1 MKNKF
6 INIVFFVVVLNSF
19 QINLV
24 NADNSLESYDMSNVK
39 ILETPFWCSMTEE
52 ERASAINNLTAEQ
65 KRVALEDGT
74 ERPFDNIY
82 WDHKAEGIYVDVITG
97 EPLFSSIDKFDSGT
111 GWPSFD
117 KPIKGS
123 KIRELEDNNIQ
134 VSAMYI
140 LGFPTDTIDT
150 INKTINYSKKLNT
163 TYAQF
168 SVWTPYPGTP
178 VYNDY
183 KNKIL
188 VKDYE
193 NFDQYKLVLSLIHI

>member
-6 INIVFFVVVLNSF
+6 INIVFFVVVLNLF

-82 WDHKAEGIYVDVITG
+82 WDHKAEGIYVDIITG

-123 KIRELEDNNIQ
+123 EIRELEDNSFGTTRTEVRSNFGNNHLGHLFNDGPAQTTGLRYCIN
-134 VSAMYI
+134 SA
-140 LGFPTDTIDT
+140 
-150 INKTINYSKKLNT
+150 
-163 TYAQF
+163 
-168 SVWTPYPGTP
+168 
-178 VYNDY
+178 
-183 KNKIL
+183 
-188 VKDYE
+188 
-193 NFDQYKLVLSLIHI
+193 LSLIHI

>member
-1 MKNKF
+1 MKNRF
-6 INIVFFVVVLNSF
+6 INIVFFVVVLNLF

-52 ERASAINNLTAEQ
+52 ERASAIKNLTAEQ

-82 WDHKAEGIYVDVITG
+82 WDHKAEGIYVDIITG

-111 GWPSFD
+111 GWTSFD

-123 KIRELEDNNIQ
+123 EIRELEDNSFGTTRTEVRSNFGNNHLGHLFNDGPAQTTGLRYCINSASLNF
-134 VSAMYI
+134 VS
-140 LGFPTDTIDT
+140 
-150 INKTINYSKKLNT
+150 
-163 TYAQF
+163 
-168 SVWTPYPGTP
+168 
-178 VYNDY
+178 
-183 KNKIL
+183 
-188 VKDYE
+188 KDDLEKEGYGD
-193 NFDQYKLVLSLIHI
+193 FLVLFEKS

>member
-1 MKNKF
+1 MKNRF
-6 INIVFFVVVLNSF
+6 INIVFFVLVLNLF

-52 ERASAINNLTAEQ
+52 ERASAIKNLTAEQ

-82 WDHKAEGIYVDVITG
+82 WDHKAEGIYVDIITG

-123 KIRELEDNNIQ
+123 EIRELEDNSFGTTRTEVRSKFGNNHLGHLFNDGPAQTTGLRYCINSASLNF
-134 VSAMYI
+134 VS
-140 LGFPTDTIDT
+140 
-150 INKTINYSKKLNT
+150 
-163 TYAQF
+163 
-168 SVWTPYPGTP
+168 
-178 VYNDY
+178 
-183 KNKIL
+183 
-188 VKDYE
+188 KDNLE
-193 NFDQYKLVLSLIHI
+193 KEGSGDFLVLFEKS